1 MTTHSSILVWRIPW
15 TESLAG
21 CSPWSQKELDMT
33 VETGPYQLHLQPKA
47 DAPLPVK
54 ITYISAPRLQG
65 NPPILCL
72 WYPINLLSHCVS
84 NFSTSSWNLYQC
96 L

>member
-33 VETGPYQLHLQPKA
+33 E
-47 DAPLPVK
+47 
-54 ITYISAPRLQG
+54 RL
-65 NPPILCL
+65 
-72 WYPINLLSHCVS
+72 LLSFFFFELSLFFFIIYCERLS
-84 NFSTSSWNLYQC
+84 FFILFYF
-96 L
+96 